1 MRENRKKEQK
11 KIIRNIA
18 FSGIFCLGIIILL
31 IVLVIFIKNIKS
43 NDTIEGTELSK
54 KTEITDETVES
65 TTSEIGKSVNEVK
78 KDEQDE
84 KLKNNISSN
93 TNANNTQKNTN
104 ATNKDVNTNK
114 EASSTNKE
122 LSNITNNKNES
133 SSINKENTQKET
145 KNNES
150 KNVSFVAPVKGEIIK
165 EFASDS
171 LVFSETL
178 QEWITHNGIDIKAD
192 KTQVVAAAA
201 EGTVES
207 IKNDP
212 RYGLT
217 VIICH
222 ENGYKTIYSNLLT
235 SEFVVEGEKVTQGQT
250 IGTIGNS
257 ASFEGNDTY
266 HLHFELLKDGRYED
280 PTIYINL

>member
-1 MRENRKKEQK
+1 MRENRKKEQE

-31 IVLVIFIKNIKS
+31 TILVIFIKNIKS
-43 NDTIEGTELSK
+43 NDTIEGTEVSK
-54 KTEITDETVES
+54 KTEITDEGLES

-84 KLKNNISSN
+84 KTKENSTSN
-93 TNANNTQKNTN
+93 TNVNNAQKNTN
-104 ATNKDVNTNK
+104 TTNKDVNTNK
-114 EASSTNKE
+114 EVSSSNKE
-122 LSNITNNKNES
+122 SSNTTNSKNES
-133 SSINKENTQKET
+133 SSINKENTKKET
-145 KNNES
+145 KNNEN
-150 KNVSFVAPVKGEIIK
+150 KNVSFTAPVKGEIIR

-192 KTQVVAAAA
+192 KTQVVVAAA

-222 ENGYKTIYSNLLT
+222 EGGYKTIYSNLLT
-235 SEFVVEGEKVTQGQT
+235 AEFVVEGEKVTQGQT

-257 ASFEGNDTY
+257 ASFEGNDIY
-266 HLHFELLKDGRYED
+266 HLHFELLKDGKYED
-280 PTIYINL
+280 PTIYVNL